1 MDLVMLTLFGA
12 RERTLKDWTILIKD
26 ADSRLD
32 ISYIKSNS
40 GPPSNIIDI
49 IWKE

>member
-12 RERTLKDWTILIKD
+12 RERTLKEWTVIIKE
-26 ADSRLD
+26 ADLRFD
-32 ISYIKSNS
+32 VSYTNSNS

-49 IWKE
+49 TWLG